1 VNRYRA
7 TFSRHRVGL
16 ILPIVIALLASS
28 WYAMKQPHKYET
40 SMAVWFDTAVPGPS
54 SLVDPGNTNLSPS
67 AEGQQT
73 LQEMLGTQQ
82 FLIDVGRD
90 GPLASSF
97 GNGRPASVV
106 NGEILST
113 LNNKFTLTSGG
124 PQVLR
129 INLTGTNPAYMPG
142 TLGAVATEYV
152 KQITGTLTARD
163 QASVSYYQAQVDS
176 SKQSLQQANAAV
188 TAYQQAHPNVSPT
201 NNVAFNQLTQA
212 AFQAQETSTTNQ
224 NTLDQAQIT
233 LQDAAAPTA
242 FHVIDPPSAAFRL
255 SSKKH
260 MIFTVVAGL
269 AAGLVVSILALSAL
283 TALDKTARVP
293 DDVETML
300 GMTVVGTVDETRRK
314 PPAALLRRPGSK

>member
-7 TFSRHRVGL
+7 TFSRHRIGL

-28 WYAMKQPHKYET
+28 WYALKQPAKYES

-54 SLVDPGNTNLSPS
+54 SLVNPGNTNVTP
-67 AEGQQT
+67 AAQGQQT
-73 LQEMLGTQQ
+73 LQELLGTQQ
-82 FLIDVGRD
+82 FLIDVGRS
-90 GPLASSF
+90 GPLAHDF
-97 GNGRPASVV
+97 GNGPASLV
-106 NGEILST
+106 NGEILAT
-113 LNNKFTLTSGG
+113 LTNKFALTVSG

-129 INLTGTNPAYMPG
+129 INLTGSNPAYMPG

-152 KQITGTLTARD
+152 TQVTGTLTARD
-163 QASVSYYQAQVDS
+163 QASISYYQAQVDS
-176 SKQSLQQANAAV
+176 SKQALQQANAAV

-212 AFQAQETSTTNQ
+212 AFQAQDAYTTNQ
-224 NTLDQAQIT
+224 STLEQAQIT

-242 FHVIDPPSAAFRL
+242 FHVIDTPSAPFRL
-255 SSKKH
+255 SKKKH
-260 MIFTVVAGL
+260 MIFTVVAGF
-269 AAGLVVSILALSAL
+269 AAGLVISILALSAL

-300 GMTVVGTVDETRRK
+300 GMNVVGSIDETRRR
-314 PPAALLRRPGSK
+314 PSATLLRRPGSK